1 VFKWG
6 NLHTLLHT
14 IADDTLMCKDMNTK
28 SLRNVVNPLMEGKL
42 YLNTQLKWKWTIV
55 IFLLCMP
62 KGQTLFFS
70 FDEQSTTR
78 ITQAKVLI

>member
-1 VFKWG
+1 
-6 NLHTLLHT
+6 
-14 IADDTLMCKDMNTK
+14 
-28 SLRNVVNPLMEGKL
+28 
-42 YLNTQLKWKWTIV
+42 
-55 IFLLCMP
+55 MP